1 MIFKTY
7 ISKNSRYLSWN
18 IENSISKIF
27 DFALNIFSYNPNDF
41 VFIEYDEI
49 KNTTVYANSREHT
62 WEFANDDPDKK
73 QSLTNRMFNKLHK
86 NFVIYFTMDVDD
98 MMKAEI
104 CLTNT
109 KQSRNN
115 FRQENTKV
123 IHFQKRNSIIR
134 NLIRFEAIVLEINK
148 SLYKKT
154 IKVLKRSF
162 NAIKRPTNIIISSF
176 SGMPL
181 FSKSFKKDSKNR
193 LFNKEKI
200 GMKFHYY

>member
-7 ISKNSRYLSWN
+7 ISKNSRYLSWS

-41 VFIEYDEI
+41 IFIEYEEI
-49 KNTTVYANSREHT
+49 KNTTVYAKSREHT
-62 WEFANDDPDKK
+62 WEFANDPDKK

-115 FRQENTKV
+115 FRQENTKI
-123 IHFQKRNSIIR
+123 IHFQNRNSIIR
-134 NLIRFEAIVLEINK
+134 NLVRFEAIILEINK
-148 SLYKKT
+148 CLYKKT
-154 IKVLKRSF
+154 IKALKKCF
-162 NAIKRPTNIIISSF
+162 KAIKRPTINIISSF

-193 LFNKEKI
+193 LFDKEKI

>member
-41 VFIEYDEI
+41 IFIEYEEI
-49 KNTTVYANSREHT
+49 KNTTVYAKSREHT
-62 WEFANDDPDKK
+62 WEFANDPNKK

-123 IHFQKRNSIIR
+123 IHFKNQNSIIR
-134 NLIRFEAIVLEINK
+134 NLIRFEVIVLEINK
-148 SLYKKT
+148 CLYKKT
-154 IKVLKRSF
+154 IKALKKCF
-162 NAIKRPTNIIISSF
+162 NAIKRPTIIKISSF
-176 SGMPL
+176 SGIPL
-181 FSKSFKKDSKNR
+181 FSKSFKKESKNR
-193 LFNKEKI
+193 LFDKEKI

>member
-123 IHFQKRNSIIR
+123 IHFKNRNSITR

-154 IKVLKRSF
+154 IKALKRSF
-162 NAIKRPTNIIISSF
+162 KAIKRPTIIIISSF

-181 FSKSFKKDSKNR
+181 FSKSFKMDSKNR
-193 LFNKEKI
+193 LFDKEKI

>member
-41 VFIEYDEI
+41 IFIEYEEI
-49 KNTTVYANSREHT
+49 KNTTVYAKSREHT
-62 WEFANDDPDKK
+62 WEFANDLDKK
-73 QSLTNRMFNKLHK
+73 QSFTNRMFNKLHK

>member
-41 VFIEYDEI
+41 IFIEYEEI
-49 KNTTVYANSREHT
+49 KNTTVYAKSREHT
-62 WEFANDDPDKK
+62 WEFANDPNKK

-123 IHFQKRNSIIR
+123 IHFKNQNSIIR
-134 NLIRFEAIVLEINK
+134 NLIRFEVIVLEINK
-148 SLYKKT
+148 CLYKKT
-154 IKVLKRSF
+154 IKALKKCF
-162 NAIKRPTNIIISSF
+162 NAIKRPTIIKISSF

-181 FSKSFKKDSKNR
+181 FSKSFKKESKNR
-193 LFNKEKI
+193 LFNKGKI

>member
-7 ISKNSRYLSWN
+7 ISKNSRYLSWS

-41 VFIEYDEI
+41 IFIEYEEI
-49 KNTTVYANSREHT
+49 KNTTVYAKSREHT
-62 WEFANDDPDKK
+62 WEFANDPDKK

-115 FRQENTKV
+115 FRQENTKI
-123 IHFQKRNSIIR
+123 IHFQKRNSIIQ
-134 NLIRFEAIVLEINK
+134 NLIRFEAIILEINK
-148 SLYKKT
+148 CLYKKT
-154 IKVLKRSF
+154 IKALKKCF
-162 NAIKRPTNIIISSF
+162 KAIKRPTINIISSF

-193 LFNKEKI
+193 LFDKEKI

>member
-7 ISKNSRYLSWN
+7 ISKNIRYLSWN

-41 VFIEYDEI
+41 IFIEYEEI
-49 KNTTVYANSREHT
+49 KNTTVYAKSREHT
-62 WEFANDDPDKK
+62 WEFANDLDKK
-73 QSLTNRMFNKLHK
+73 QSFTNRMFNKLHK

>member
-7 ISKNSRYLSWN
+7 ISKNSRYLSWS

-41 VFIEYDEI
+41 IFIEYEEI
-49 KNTTVYANSREHT
+49 KNTTVYAKSREHT
-62 WEFANDDPDKK
+62 WEFANDPDKK

-115 FRQENTKV
+115 FRQENAKI
-123 IHFQKRNSIIR
+123 IHFQNRNSIIQ

-148 SLYKKT
+148 CLYKKT
-154 IKVLKRSF
+154 IKALKKCF
-162 NAIKRPTNIIISSF
+162 NAIKRPTIIKISSF
-176 SGMPL
+176 SGIPL
-181 FSKSFKKDSKNR
+181 FSKSFKKESKNR
-193 LFNKEKI
+193 LFDKEKI

>member
-7 ISKNSRYLSWN
+7 ISKNSRYLSWS

-41 VFIEYDEI
+41 IFIEYEEI
-49 KNTTVYANSREHT
+49 KNTTVYAKSREHT
-62 WEFANDDPDKK
+62 WEFANDPNKK

-115 FRQENTKV
+115 FRQENTKI
-123 IHFQKRNSIIR
+123 IHFQKRNSIIQ
-134 NLIRFEAIVLEINK
+134 NLIRFEAIILEINK
-148 SLYKKT
+148 CLYKKT
-154 IKVLKRSF
+154 IKALKKCF
-162 NAIKRPTNIIISSF
+162 NAIKRPTIIKISSF
-176 SGMPL
+176 SGIPL

-193 LFNKEKI
+193 LFDKEKI